1 MIWLSGRR
9 SLVRF
14 LARDFAILKLFSSQK
29 SDLPPPLTNVRQMLV
44 KRQIRGWK
52 HVQALASKLLFEIF
66 HSPENLHPLPL
77 GPNSRRLHIGSVHSV
92 DTCCW
97 SDMDGP
103 NSLPDSNSS
112 GSKTESNIWREQLL
126 FAELAPSIF
135 RTFNLMR
142 GLRAS
147 VGFHFKSTPSREIFK
162 FSNRLK

>member
-1 MIWLSGRR
+1 MWNCT
-9 SLVRF
+9 
-14 LARDFAILKLFSSQK
+14 QK
-29 SDLPPPLTNVRQMLV
+29 
-44 KRQIRGWK
+44 
-52 HVQALASKLLFEIF
+52 HLLFEMKRWCKWQMKMDLSRQAF
-66 HSPENLHPLPL
+66 SQHVPEKLAPCKHSPQNCC
-77 GPNSRRLHIGSVHSV
+77 SRYSIRLKIWTHFLVGLIHGVLRIGLVHSF